1 MDNIDTSD
9 TSNITVWFTEKKTKI
24 NIFSD
29 YEGTTTTKQ
38 IDNFKEIFKNK
49 EYCIYLG
56 DLFDNANF
64 DDKTIDETEPSTCIE
79 TKNYCVLQ
87 MLKLFVD
94 NPDQCKYVVGNRDIN
109 KIKLLPLLQ
118 FKDGSKWWQN
128 GNSYEEIV
136 INLID
141 TFYTAKDSCFK
152 INSMKDYTPFW
163 KYKNNK
169 WDCKN
174 TNWEWDQDQD
184 KPYIEIDNLFDR
196 FNKIFGQDCNKG
208 TMSAD
213 YTIRGLPNELFGDS
227 IETIITYIRTKCGA
241 GTNNNNNKNGFGFF
255 SSLLNNDNIKIEQEI
270 RAAIVFTVFM
280 RMLDKPKSQTAN
292 TNTSIN
298 KLTYNEFGDL
308 DSYLYTYLIKA
319 YPALYAIY
327 EDNLYLFAHGG
338 ITEKFCETN
347 IDTTAFAL
355 LDKVIWTNVFDI
367 TKKINTQTTATPA
380 PAPAP
385 APALESTPDQQPNVI
400 EKIKEF
406 NSNYKQKLDNI
417 FDTYNNSGTVNN
429 NNKTENKYDKD
440 LLVLLSLSAGVEQ
453 NEIIKDTKY
462 TSDLSPIQP
471 KLPINQLLNR
481 YVIDKNIKTV
491 YNICGHA
498 SSGIGGYGYKEH
510 NTVKEHNTDKEHN
523 TEEVYKTIF
532 INTDYST
539 SLFKSTICKEKTNYN
554 NNYLMLYFDN
564 TKNMFLSGEI
574 NFNFEQNTKNTKN
587 TKNNKNNKNNKNS
600 NFIIFSPTKSNTST
614 KKITYEIQPFIPDNY
629 VEDYKKIISIYESDE
644 KYSELKKI
652 VFNGNGTIGGVSY
665 RIYSCFTFD
674 KNIFWGFVNND
685 KPTVGGYHNKN
696 KNKRKHLCKN
706 KTCKKC
712 NSKFS
717 ISKYKFINNKKSKKY
732 KNKYTKKN

>member
-9 TSNITVWFTEKKTKI
+9 NSNITVWFTEKKTKI

-38 IDNFKEIFKNK
+38 IDNFKEIFKKK
-49 EYCIYLG
+49 EHCIYLG

-64 DDKTIDETEPSTCIE
+64 DDKTIGETGASTCIE

-128 GNSYEEIV
+128 GNSYEKIV

-163 KYKNNK
+163 KYKKNEWECNK
-169 WDCKN
+169 TK
-174 TNWEWDQDQD
+174 WDQDQD
-184 KPYIEIDNLFDR
+184 QVKPHIEIDNLFDR
-196 FNKIFGQDCNKG
+196 FNKIFGQDCKKG

-213 YTIRGLPNELFGDS
+213 YTIRGLPNELFGGN
-227 IETIITYIRTKCGA
+227 IKTIITNIRIACGA
-241 GTNNNNNKNGFGFF
+241 GTNNNNNKNVFGFF

-292 TNTSIN
+292 TNISIP
-298 KLTYNEFGDL
+298 KLPYNEFGGL

-327 EDNLYLFAHGG
+327 ENNLYLFAHGG
-338 ITEKFCETN
+338 ITEDFCKTK

-355 LDKVIWTNVFDI
+355 LDKVIWKNVFDI
-367 TKKINTQTTATPA
+367 TKKINTQTTDTPEPEPA
-380 PAPAP
+380 PAPT
-385 APALESTPDQQPNVI
+385 LESTPDQQSYNVI

-417 FDTYNNSGTVNN
+417 FDTYNNSGTL

-453 NEIIKDTKY
+453 NEIIKNTKY

-510 NTVKEHNTDKEHN
+510 NT
-523 TEEVYKTIF
+523 EEGYKTIF

-539 SLFKSTICKEKTNYN
+539 SLFKSTICKEKEHYN
-554 NNYLMLYFDN
+554 NNHLMLYFDIE
-564 TKNMFLSGEI
+564 KNMFLSGEI

-587 TKNNKNNKNNKNS
+587 NKNS
-600 NFIIFSPTKSNTST
+600 DVIIFSPTKSNTST
-614 KKITYEIQPFIPDNY
+614 NTITYEIQSFIPDNY
-629 VEDYKKIISIYESDE
+629 VKDYEEIISIYKHDDE
-644 KYSELKKI
+644 KYSELEKI

-685 KPTVGGYHNKN
+685 KSTTGGYHNKN
-696 KNKRKHLCKN
+696 KNKKKHLCKN

-732 KNKYTKKN
+732 KNKYTKKK